1 MIKLGEEQ
9 IQALNLIKSFI
20 KESPNIAFSLTGAA
34 GTGKTL
40 CIGHLIEW
48 IESCGY
54 LYTLCAPTHKAALVL
69 KEYTHRNTNTL
80 HKLLSLSPNIQ
91 ILELDFREL
100 EFVTSRVSNIIPY
113 KGIVIC
119 DEASMINDDLFDL
132 LIEKVSERDS
142 KIIFI
147 SDPAQLL
154 PVKQENKAKVYS
166 LEDSYF
172 LTKIY
177 RQSDKNSILPILQE
191 LREHEIGE
199 LINCPGDDGA
209 LIVDNDL
216 KEFLGKAINEI
227 EIAISTKNIL
237 HSKIL
242 AYTNRRVEL
251 YNLAV
256 RKKIFDDDV
265 EYHKDEILTAYEN
278 GTYNNVNYYNS
289 MDYIIVKEPEFVT
302 KILPNF
308 GPINGWNIVLYD
320 QYEDKNFNVFLI
332 SKSNSDL
339 ALSALGATIEQLRL
353 QAIQNKKSR
362 NSYIYW
368 KKYYQLIESFATP
381 INLFYDNRVVKKK
394 SFDYGYAST
403 VHKSQGSSYDNIF
416 VDIKNIKTC
425 KDDLVRRQLQYV
437 ALSRTR
443 KDAFVL
449 Q

>member
-1 MIKLGEEQ
+1 
-9 IQALNLIKSFI
+9 
-20 KESPNIAFSLTGAA
+20 
-34 GTGKTL
+34 
-40 CIGHLIEW
+40 
-48 IESCGY
+48 
-54 LYTLCAPTHKAALVL
+54 
-69 KEYTHRNTNTL
+69 
-80 HKLLSLSPNIQ
+80 
-91 ILELDFREL
+91 
-100 EFVTSRVSNIIPY
+100 
-113 KGIVIC
+113 
-119 DEASMINDDLFDL
+119 
-132 LIEKVSERDS
+132 
-142 KIIFI
+142 
-147 SDPAQLL
+147 
-154 PVKQENKAKVYS
+154 
-166 LEDSYF
+166 
-172 LTKIY
+172 
-177 RQSDKNSILPILQE
+177 
-191 LREHEIGE
+191 
-199 LINCPGDDGA
+199 
-209 LIVDNDL
+209 
-216 KEFLGKAINEI
+216 
-227 EIAISTKNIL
+227 
-237 HSKIL
+237 
-242 AYTNRRVEL
+242 
-251 YNLAV
+251 
-256 RKKIFDDDV
+256 
-265 EYHKDEILTAYEN
+265 
-278 GTYNNVNYYNS
+278 